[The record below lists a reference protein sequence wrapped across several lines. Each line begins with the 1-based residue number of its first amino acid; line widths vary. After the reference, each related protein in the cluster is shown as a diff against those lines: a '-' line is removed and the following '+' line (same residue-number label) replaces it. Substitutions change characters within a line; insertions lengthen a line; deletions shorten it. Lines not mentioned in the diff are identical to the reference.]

1 MTKKRR
7 ADSNIF
13 SNGATLPQRRSH
25 FPQAAF
31 FAGALFL
38 DRGRAA
44 GLLAVCARLFCNTE
58 TRSIT
63 LVGLGAFFGFSSIS
77 FPHASIFFSITS
89 ISAWRNSSRYFLG
102 FHFALMLLIRAV
114 AMSISRLP
122 MAMFFGS
129 RSLLVSA

>member
-1 MTKKRR
+1 AQIR
-7 ADSNIF
+7 IF
-13 SNGATLPQRRSH
+13 PVMAQLFRQRRSA

-63 LVGLGAFFGFSSIS
+63 LVGLGAFVGFSSIS
-77 FPHASIFFSITS
+77 LPPDSIFFSITS
-89 ISAWRNSSRYFLG
+89 MSAWRNSSRYFLG
-102 FHFALMLLIRAV
+102 FHLALMLLIRAV
-114 AMSISRLP
+114 AISISRLP
-122 MAMFFGS
+122 RFTFLGS
-129 RSLLVSA
+129 L